1 MYNYAVGRGK
11 GDMGLLP
18 MLLKPELYTDQRGK
32 CWKGDMWGGDMWEEE
47 EGGGLLQMTR
57 D

>member
-32 CWKGDMWGGDMWEEE
+32 CWKGDMWEE
-47 EGGGLLQMTR
+47 EGEGGVYCK
-57 D
+57 